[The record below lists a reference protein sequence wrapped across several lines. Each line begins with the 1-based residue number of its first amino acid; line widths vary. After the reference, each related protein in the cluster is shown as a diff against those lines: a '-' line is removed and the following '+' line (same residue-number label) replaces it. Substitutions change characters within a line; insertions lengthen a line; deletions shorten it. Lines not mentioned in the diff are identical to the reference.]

1 MRRSIGVTVIAVLSL
16 LGSLF
21 MLLMAALMVLLP
33 FLSSK
38 VESKESPFSPGF
50 FKLMMLLAALMYL
63 LPAIWGIVT
72 SIGLLRLKE
81 WARISIIVFSV
92 LLILMSGFSALM
104 FLVIPMP
111 LPPNQPAAAN
121 VMSGVHV
128 FMTLFAAGLM
138 GIGIWWLV
146 FFTRA
151 GVKQQFVPVPAV
163 VASATLEAPQ
173 PLPGFP
179 VAVNVPTVPTRP
191 LSLTIIAWLL
201 LVGCVFLPISIWLRY
216 PAAIFTKVVTGWPAS
231 AYYLVIVAAQ
241 LYVGIGLLRL
251 QRLARSVGVA
261 YYSFFLVNMAV
272 FYLAPGGRSRMLEL
286 MQKSLPSF
294 PWSATFRWQNQIN
307 PEFTSMLSKGFV
319 MGACMGL
326 VGLLVPLY
334 FLVTRKEAY
343 ERAAAG
349 RDLSTSANQ
358 A

>member
-50 FKLMMLLAALMYL
+50 FKLMMLFAALMYL

-201 LVGCVFLPISIWLRY
+201 LVGCVFLPISILLRY

-231 AYYLVIVAAQ
+231 AYYLVIVAAAIRGDRASPPATVGSQCGSCLLQ
-241 LYVGIGLLRL
+241 LLSREHGGFLSGAGWAFANVGANAEVATVVSVVGHFSVAESDQPGIHYNAFEGVRHGSLSGPRRAFGASLFPRDSKRGL
-251 QRLARSVGVA
+251 
-261 YYSFFLVNMAV
+261 
-272 FYLAPGGRSRMLEL
+272 
-286 MQKSLPSF
+286 
-294 PWSATFRWQNQIN
+294 
-307 PEFTSMLSKGFV
+307 
-319 MGACMGL
+319 
-326 VGLLVPLY
+326 
-334 FLVTRKEAY
+334 
-343 ERAAAG
+343 
-349 RDLSTSANQ
+349 
-358 A
+358 